1 MNSVTLIKNGLIVHS
16 GKPVEPDPLMY
27 LGFMVELE
35 EGYTL
40 RSFFETLKKYPL
52 LVNLNP
58 FFSTFMKKY
67 SECPE
72 SECHYEGFDCLEFS
86 KTVEMVGFPGK
97 PRLEIYNSF
106 RGKKDKE
113 ALELKTVSLENIL
126 DLPVHLGNLRH
137 VVFGDKVDIFE
148 FETFFNLF
156 EFIDGIAWEL
166 SFHGSPIQCEIGR

>member
-35 EGYTL
+35 EGYNL

-58 FFSTFMKKY
+58 FFSKKIKKY

-72 SECHYEGFDCLEFS
+72 CECHY
-86 KTVEMVGFPGK
+86 
-97 PRLEIYNSF
+97 
-106 RGKKDKE
+106 
-113 ALELKTVSLENIL
+113 ELKTVSLENIL

>member
-1 MNSVTLIKNGLIVHS
+1 MNSITLIKNGLIVHNT
-16 GKPVEPDPLMY
+16 KPVSPDPLMY
-27 LGFMVELE
+27 LSYMVDLD

-40 RSFFETLKKYPL
+40 RSFFKMLEKYPL
-52 LVNLNP
+52 FVNLNP
-58 FFSTFMKKY
+58 FFSTFMEKY
-67 SECPE
+67 SESPE
-72 SECHYEGFDCLEFS
+72 NGCRYEGFECLCFS

-106 RGKKDKE
+106 QGKKDSE
-113 ALELKTVSLENIL
+113 VFELKTVNLENIL
-126 DLPVHLGNLRH
+126 DLPIYLGNLKH
-137 VVFGDKVDIFE
+137 VLLGDKVDIFE